1 MAPPIIET
9 VTYWPDCGKYNWK
22 LYKNGFL
29 VILGKYDNIL
39 NCYLF
44 SRTFFIMNLQHIDF
58 TNFYLYF

>member
-29 VILGKYDNIL
+29 VILGKYNTSNICFHEISFL
-39 NCYLF
+39 NLF
-44 SRTFFIMNLQHIDF
+44 STI
-58 TNFYLYF
+58 